1 MTKIWRD
8 LENFALCECSGWRW
22 YEVTWLAIAV
32 TSLVGISLRLEDTPF
47 GLVSAV
53 AGVASVILTGKGK
66 LSAYLFGIVNC
77 TLYGIIAYGQTLY
90 GETMLNLGY
99 YLPVQFYGFLVWRK
113 NMQTGGLEVVK
124 RKMPWMRRSGLFAA
138 LLAATAAYGW
148 ILARMG
154 DALPLVDS
162 FTTVAS
168 VFAMWIS
175 CRRYAEQ
182 WAIWIAVDVVSIYM
196 WWNRYRM
203 AGENAATLLMW
214 VVFLVNA
221 IYGFIKWE
229 REANRER
236 RI

>member
-1 MTKIWRD
+1 MNKTWR
-8 LENFALCECSGWRW
+8 ALGSFTLRECSGWRW
-22 YEVTWLAIAV
+22 YELTWLVLAAAALIGV
-32 TSLVGISLRLEDTPF
+32 SLRLGDTPF
-47 GLVSAV
+47 GMVSAV
-53 AGVASVILTGKGK
+53 AGVVSVILTGKGK
-66 LSAYLFGIVNC
+66 LSAYLFGVVNC
-77 TLYGIIAYGQTLY
+77 TMYGIIAYGQTLY

-99 YLPVQFYGFLVWRK
+99 YLPMQFYGFFVWRK

-124 RKMPWMRRSGLFAA
+124 RKMPWMRRTCLFAA
-138 LLAATAAYGW
+138 LLAATIVYGL

-154 DALPLVDS
+154 DALPFVDS

-182 WAIWIAVDVVSIYM
+182 WTIWIAVDVVSIYM
-196 WWNRYRM
+196 WWDRYRM

-214 VVFLVNA
+214 GVFLVNA

-229 REANRER
+229 MEANRER